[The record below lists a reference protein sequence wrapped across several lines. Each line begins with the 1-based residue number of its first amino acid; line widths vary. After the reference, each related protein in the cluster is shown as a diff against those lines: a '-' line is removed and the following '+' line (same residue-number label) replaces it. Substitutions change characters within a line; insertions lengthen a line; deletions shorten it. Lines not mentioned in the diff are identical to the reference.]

1 MAKGIRNEVFNM
13 PESYLE
19 PGKKVVVNMTSVP
32 EPEFH
37 LGKVVEVVDGG
48 PELEVVVSIGRH
60 AKRMHKFAF
69 TEGPLGIVGFFRHDR
84 KNQSGCWVGREK
96 ISLCVEARDWVSLGA
111 IDEYFGGNK
120 EMLAEQKLVRDWIFK
135 RDADLRAIDS
145 GEEEPGLWHDV
156 GRVPRDAYR
165 AASAPDGFKEMLME
179 PEHIDMARALD
190 VVEGIELLLEGIVY
204 QSDVEDDFSFDVDV
218 QGDVYHVTTQDKINC
233 KWDVELKGEGEVAYG
248 TEKDV
253 LDWIKSMLLHR
264 DMKIDLEEMSK
275 PDLIGLIL
283 RLRDKVD
290 DLLEEVGSLE
300 RRDKL
305 EKIERVDVPP
315 DELAECEKKYRD
327 ELNARIERND
337 DVRDVYMELWYLY
350 DEPAMQRAYDGH
362 PRRAACLAKVLREF
376 CEEHDFYVKDF
387 WEERDWKEE
396 QREQDEFLDRFADED
411 LGPALMRRRRYH
423 RGDRRQHT

>member
-13 PESYLE
+13 PESHIQS
-19 PGKKVVVNMTSVP
+19 GDKVVVNMTSVP

-37 LGKVVEVVDGG
+37 LAKVVEIVDGG
-48 PELEVVVSIGRH
+48 PELEVVVSVGR

-69 TEGPLGIVGFFRHDR
+69 TESPLGLVGFFRHDR
-84 KNQSGCWVGREK
+84 KDQTGAWVGKEK
-96 ISLCVEARDWVSLGA
+96 AHLCIEEHDWVSMGA
-111 IDEYFGGNK
+111 IDRYFGGSK
-120 EMLAEQKLVRDWIFK
+120 EMLADQKVVRDWIFE
-135 RDADLRAIDS
+135 RAAERAAIDS
-145 GEEEPGLWHDV
+145 GEKEPGKWDGL
-156 GRVPRDAYR
+156 GRVPKDATSPK
-165 AASAPDGFKEMLME
+165 SAPDGFKEMLME
-179 PEHIDMARALD
+179 PEHLKMARALD
-190 VVEGIELLLEGIVY
+190 VVEGVELLLEGIVY
-204 QSDVEDDFSFDVDV
+204 QSDVEDDFGFDVDV

-233 KWDVELKGEGEVAYG
+233 KWDVELKGDGEVAYG

-253 LDWIKSMLLHR
+253 LDWIKSELLHG
-264 DMKIDLEEMSK
+264 DMKIDVEEMSK

-290 DLLEEVGSLE
+290 DLLDEVGSLE
-300 RRDKL
+300 RRDQL

-315 DELAECEKKYRD
+315 DELAECEEKYRA
-327 ELNARIERND
+327 ETRARIERKDN
-337 DVRDVYMELWYLY
+337 VRDVYMELWYLY
-350 DEPAMQRAYDGH
+350 DEHAMQRFYDGC

-376 CEEHDFYVKDF
+376 CEEHGFYVKDF